1 MKIRRFVADDMQ
13 QALSQ
18 VKHTFGKDALILQT
32 RKYRRGGFLG
42 FFGREMVEVT
52 AAVADDDEMNG
63 RTAPFSKEPVKRAV
77 EPVERASLY
86 RNYPAKDEVDDDL
99 DVKEELRD
107 IKLILGKMLSDL
119 ETTGAEE
126 SGTYPGPFQQIYR
139 QLRANEV
146 EERLARRIINEAM
159 ERLHPSSWG
168 EEAALSVVEES
179 IAKRLLR
186 PRPIA
191 FNKENEKKRVVL
203 VGPTGVGKTT
213 TIAKLAAIFS
223 ILEKKKVALAT
234 VDTYR
239 VAAVDQ
245 LQTYADIIALPLE
258 VTYSPKELQQALA
271 KHDDKDLVLIDTAGR
286 SPLDEM
292 AMTEL
297 KAFLDPCPKL
307 DIFLVV
313 GANTKQADLLE
324 TIKRFSD
331 LPVKQLIF
339 TKLDETQRHGVILN
353 VVNRMRKGLA
363 YVTTGQ
369 RVPDDIAVPDPLQLA
384 RLIMKVSDLERP
396 GRKVKIPGQNPTGSS
411 PQPGF

>member
-13 QALSQ
+13 QALTQ

-52 AAVADDDEMNG
+52 AAVADDDEMQG
-63 RTAPFSKEPVKRAV
+63 RAEASFSKEPVRRAAAP
-77 EPVERASLY
+77 EERAPLK
-86 RNYPAKDEVDDDL
+86 RNYPEKDKADDL

-107 IKLILGKMLSDL
+107 IKLLLGRMLSDL

-126 SGTYPGPFQQIYR
+126 GGTYPGPFQQIYR
-139 QLRANEV
+139 KLRASEV

-168 EEAALSVVEES
+168 EDAALSAVEES

-186 PRPIA
+186 PRPIS
-191 FNKENEKKRVVL
+191 FRKENEKKRVVL

-258 VTYSPKELQQALA
+258 VTYSPKELQNALA
-271 KHDDKDLVLIDTAGR
+271 KHEDKDLVLIDTAGR

-297 KAFLDPCPKL
+297 KAFLEPCPEL

-396 GRKVKIPGQNPTGSS
+396 GRKVKISGPNPTG
-411 PQPGF
+411 